1 MPQDRRIRKS
11 QQAIQDAFLELLES
25 TSFEQVSVQQIAQ
38 LADVNRST
46 FYAHYLDKYDLLE
59 KMEDESIAE
68 IASYTTS
75 ESKNYEADFSEELI
89 KNVMEKVIK
98 HIDDHMDF
106 YRISIENI
114 GKESKLVD
122 KLYNQIYNHLNH
134 YKNESVSD
142 DQKIPFDYF
151 ISYVSGAGLS
161 MIQHWIKDPH
171 RVDRETLVQTFYTI
185 VSQGPAKIIR
195 DKKI

>member
-25 TSFEQVSVQQIAQ
+25 LSFEQVSVQQIAQ

-98 HIDDHMDF
+98 QIDDHMDF

-122 KLYNQIYNHLNH
+122 KLYNQIYDHLNH
-134 YKNESVSD
+134 YKNENVND

-171 RVDRETLVQTFYTI
+171 RIDRDTLVQTFYTI

-195 DKKI
+195 NKKI